1 MTVLVDVAMLE
12 LKSTLIPPLY
22 TDAIINGQRTRHIS
36 QPHRSD
42 PTDPMYM
49 QHAACARIMCDI
61 CIYYMSQAK
70 AYQCPLA
77 FHCRGRGRAQARLTM
92 RIYNI

>member
-1 MTVLVDVAMLE
+1 MTVVVDVAMLE

-49 QHAACARIMCDI
+49 HAHVPYM
-61 CIYYMSQAK
+61 IYA
-70 AYQCPLA
+70 
-77 FHCRGRGRAQARLTM
+77 
-92 RIYNI
+92 NIT